1 MIPSSDQGPKGAYSY
16 HPLLRPQILTLY
28 IGCSFYHRCHQHWS
42 SNWFISYSIF
52 LAISVSVHNRRVS
65 TPSWAAEHRK
75 SSNKG
80 ENHTPTYV
88 VHQSTLFYMVSHI
101 RRIILSAFICNRF
114 FCDIFWPWN
123 DDFIRIL
130 SMRFFRIIQGLFLVL
145 MTTILRVIEKYR

>member
-1 MIPSSDQGPKGAYSY
+1 
-16 HPLLRPQILTLY
+16 
-28 IGCSFYHRCHQHWS
+28 
-42 SNWFISYSIF
+42 
-52 LAISVSVHNRRVS
+52 
-65 TPSWAAEHRK
+65 
-75 SSNKG
+75 
-80 ENHTPTYV
+80 
-88 VHQSTLFYMVSHI
+88 MVSHI